1 MFCEMFLL
9 NNFIEYHHR
18 LVVNISHIPSS
29 DSLVLLKKI
38 AYFCQFDLLCTILS
52 FIITSFSGCLRIIL
66 NVYGPTLYIH

>member
-29 DSLVLLKKI
+29 ESLVLLKKI
-38 AYFCQFDLLCTILS
+38 AYFLS
-52 FIITSFSGCLRIIL
+52 I
-66 NVYGPTLYIH
+66 